1 MIDLTTSYMGLK
13 LKNPIIASSSG
24 LTNSLKD
31 IIDLEANGAS
41 AVVLK
46 SLFEEEIIMEAE
58 ENLTKMHASGFIYPE
73 TMDYFDFDEMDDP
86 VANFLKLI
94 SDAKKA
100 VKIPIIP
107 SINCVTAEKWPDF
120 AKRIQ
125 DAGADG
131 LELNIFSLPS
141 DLNRT
146 SEENDKVYFDVI
158 KKVTSLVS
166 IPVAVKIGPYNAS
179 LASFIKRLSE
189 TPVKAIVLFNRFYSP
204 DFDIYKFDFTPSNVF
219 SNSAELAL
227 PLRWTAI
234 MSGRVSCDIAASTG
248 IHDGNA
254 VVKVLL
260 AGASAVQVASTLY
273 RNGFG
278 QIQVMLKQLNIWMEE
293 MSYTSINDF
302 KGKMSQEKSHNPAA
316 FERVQFMKFFREME
330 RPS

>member
-24 LTNSLKD
+24 LTNSLQD

-58 ENLTKMHASGFIYPE
+58 ENLTKMHSSGFIYPE
-73 TMDYFDFDEMDDP
+73 TMDYFDYDEMDDP

-94 SDAKKA
+94 TDAKKA

-141 DLNRT
+141 DINRT
-146 SEENDKVYFDVI
+146 SEENEKVYFDVI

-166 IPVAVKIGPYNAS
+166 IPVAVKISPYNAS
-179 LASFIKRLSE
+179 LARFIKRLSE

-204 DFDIYKFDFTPSNVF
+204 DFDIYNFEFTSSNVF
-219 SNSAELAL
+219 SNSAELSL

-234 MSGRVSCDIAASTG
+234 MSNRVSSDIAASTG
-248 IHDGNA
+248 VNDGNA

-260 AGASAVQVASTLY
+260 AGASAAQVASTLY

-278 QIQVMLKQLNIWMEE
+278 QIQVMLKQLNTWMEE
-293 MSYTSINDF
+293 MGYSSISDF

-316 FERVQFMKFFREME
+316 FERVQFMKFFREMG
-330 RPS
+330 RLS